1 MFFSTGSI
9 VPKCTTLNDVL
20 LLKSFSYLPVYFQ
33 YNYLCG
39 VDRLSPNAVHNY
51 LVWWSSVK
59 QECNWIHRKQIKC
72 SRYSKIW
79 QIYSCYQW
87 KAYMS
92 NILVQPLYRQWLYSN
107 ICHVFYYSTCF
118 FFKKECWT
126 TFTYSLYLL
135 YSPYWNRLMNFSGYQ
150 KFNPLC
156 FHGDYRWRWKMQIT
170 NSSFKMSFVSG
181 TVWMGSNVTV
191 RQPASSLS

>member
-33 YNYLCG
+33 YKNLYG
-39 VDRLSPNAVHNY
+39 VDRLSPYAVHNY

-59 QECNWIHRKQIKC
+59 QECDWIHRKQIKF
-72 SRYSKIW
+72 SRYSKSDKYILSINGKHTW
-79 QIYSCYQW
+79 VIFWFSHYIDSDFIAIYDMFS
-87 KAYMS
+87 
-92 NILVQPLYRQWLYSN
+92 IIVP
-107 ICHVFYYSTCF
+107 VFF
-118 FFKKECWT
+118 LNECWT
-126 TFTYSLYLL
+126 TFMYSIYLP
-135 YSPYWNRLMNFSGYQ
+135 YSPYWNRLINFSDYQ

-156 FHGDYRWRWKMQIT
+156 FHGDYRWKWKMQIT

-181 TVWMGSNVTV
+181 DCVN
-191 RQPASSLS
+191 RQ